1 MVNAHNKKQR
11 KAQVNH
17 NRKLFFTKLTG
28 NLSRR
33 HDIQISY
40 RGGLYLGDL
49 VLRYAVLDKGR
60 SRHFPRKLIKALL
73 GIQEV
78 DVAVDFV
85 DGPCQAVHG
94 VAAHP
99 IWCLGIGLD
108 KGLRLENSQ
117 PPLDVLLLGPKV
129 GDRVAR
135 HENTRVH

>member
-1 MVNAHNKKQR
+1 MVIHTIKSNAKHKSKQGII
-11 KAQVNH
+11 
-17 NRKLFFTKLTG
+17 FTKYTG

-33 HDIQISY
+33 NDIQISY
-40 RGGLYLGDL
+40 RGSLYLGDL
-49 VLRYAVLDKGR
+49 VLRFAVLDKGC

-78 DVAVDFV
+78 DVAVDLV

-117 PPLDVLLLGPKV
+117 PPLDIFLLRPKV
-129 GDRVAR
+129 RDHVAR